1 MEHKKD
7 ASLVAKPHVIN
18 RQVEVKEWI
27 SCLRVCAMALPPRE
41 SVYGCIDRLIRQ
53 KEIIESAEI
62 SGHSILSREQLV
74 GVKRHL
80 TDHINALEL
89 WAHESQQSRNASDG
103 DRLDTVARCLRQLS
117 GRIQVVATVLEPS
130 RSLTASERDTC
141 RLHLRDAIATIRST
155 IETLQTLPQYIY
167 SNSREQQSLQSGI
180 ERSRNRQSGL
190 QSFFV
195 NHIRDLP
202 TSNRRATFS
211 YDHWRSSAIIDIGQ
225 LHWLWDELPRVP
237 GLEND
242 IQWPDRKDGVIIED
256 IHKDQARTVLGIFCD
271 AWLVATGGVEDAQKF
286 NRIRRMGTIVMILW
300 VIRKPVYLDRFIH
313 YGVDD
318 SSLPFSLNIIRNI
331 FPERNARDADHFEAE
346 QYRAMPRRWPAG
358 THINI
363 SVDEPLP
370 FRVLERYPP
379 GHYTSVDR
387 VYDVF
392 RDCNF
397 ARKIR
402 KDVYNAP
409 EHMDTEIA
417 RLQELWEDGRDH
429 HIIRYIKTYQR
440 GDEFGALF
448 TPAAT
453 TNLMS
458 LLYRYCNQAA
468 DRQQLRPI
476 LLRAFGCL
484 SYSLAYIHN
493 DKETRHRDIKPH
505 NILYHRTPQ
514 REDEFLWAD
523 FGLAKNFSRSGV
535 SGTENSFE
543 GTKEYAAPETFR
555 HARHG
560 RSADIFS
567 LGCVFLE
574 ILSVILMETLSRDAP
589 DGLRRLTPYFL
600 NIGRVRDWVDLQ
612 VRAEERRQ
620 SRGLIPL
627 LKLSRRMV
635 AENPWDRPKIS
646 EVVKDLAH
654 IHADGVAM
662 FCTKCWPHLEES
674 RLHQRQ
680 IMYRNPRVTW
690 RHLRGIFHRR
700 DPVT

>member
-1 MEHKKD
+1 
-7 ASLVAKPHVIN
+7 
-18 RQVEVKEWI
+18 
-27 SCLRVCAMALPPRE
+27 MALPPPRE
-41 SVYGCIDRLIRQ
+41 SVFGCIDRLITQ
-53 KEIIESAEI
+53 KENTETAEVT
-62 SGHSILSREQLV
+62 GHAILSEDELAWL
-74 GVKRHL
+74 KRHL

-89 WAHESQQSRNASDG
+89 WAHEYQNSRHASDG
-103 DRLDTVARCLRQLS
+103 DLLDTVARSLRQLS
-117 GRIQVVATVLEPS
+117 GQIQIVAAVLQSS
-130 RSLTASERDTC
+130 RSLTASERESY
-141 RLHLRDAIATIRST
+141 RLSLRDAIASIRHT
-155 IETLQTLPQYIY
+155 IESLQTLPQYIY
-167 SNSREQQSLQSGI
+167 SESREQQSLQSGI
-180 ERSRNRQSGL
+180 ERSRNRQHRL
-190 QSFFV
+190 QSFFA
-195 NHIRDLP
+195 NKIRDLP
-202 TSNRRATFS
+202 APNRRASFS
-211 YDHWRSSAIIDIGQ
+211 YENWRTSSTIAIGQ
-225 LHWLWDELPRVP
+225 LRWLWDELPRVP
-237 GLEND
+237 GLENG
-242 IQWPDRKDGVIIED
+242 IEWPDRKDGIVIEG

-271 AWLVATGGVEDAQKF
+271 AWLEATARVEDAPKF

-300 VIRKPVYLDRFIH
+300 VIRKPGFLDRFIH

-318 SSLPFSLNIIRNI
+318 SSLPFSPSMLRNI

-358 THINI
+358 THIDI

-370 FRVLERYPP
+370 FQVLQTYPP

-392 RDCNF
+392 RDCSF

-417 RLQELWEDGRDH
+417 RLKELWEDGQDH
-429 HIIRYIKTYQR
+429 HIIRYVKTYQR

-458 LLYRYCNQAA
+458 LLSRYCNQTA

-505 NILYHRTPQ
+505 NILYHRTPH

-523 FGLAKNFSRSGV
+523 FGLAKNFSQSGN
-535 SGTENSFE
+535 SATQNSFE
-543 GTKEYAAPETFR
+543 GTNEYAAPETLSN
-555 HARHG
+555 AKHG

-574 ILSVILMETLSRDAP
+574 IFCVILLATISRDDP
-589 DGLRRLTPYFL
+589 RGLRRLTPYRL
-600 NIGRVRDWVDLQ
+600 NIGRIKEWVELQ
-612 VRAEERRQ
+612 SKAEERGQNR
-620 SRGLIPL
+620 RLIPL
-627 LKLSRRMV
+627 LKLSRKMV
-635 AENPWDRPKIS
+635 AENPQHRPKIS
-646 EVVKDLAH
+646 DVVRELAAV
-654 IHADGVAM
+654 HAEGVTM

-674 RLHQRQ
+674 CRRGHQ
-680 IMYRNPRVTW
+680 IMHRDRRVTW
-690 RHLRGIFHRR
+690 RNLREKFHR
-700 DPVT
+700 

>member
-1 MEHKKD
+1 
-7 ASLVAKPHVIN
+7 
-18 RQVEVKEWI
+18 
-27 SCLRVCAMALPPRE
+27 
-41 SVYGCIDRLIRQ
+41 
-53 KEIIESAEI
+53 
-62 SGHSILSREQLV
+62 
-74 GVKRHL
+74 
-80 TDHINALEL
+80 
-89 WAHESQQSRNASDG
+89 
-103 DRLDTVARCLRQLS
+103 
-117 GRIQVVATVLEPS
+117 
-130 RSLTASERDTC
+130 
-141 RLHLRDAIATIRST
+141 
-155 IETLQTLPQYIY
+155 
-167 SNSREQQSLQSGI
+167 
-180 ERSRNRQSGL
+180 
-190 QSFFV
+190 
-195 NHIRDLP
+195 
-202 TSNRRATFS
+202 
-211 YDHWRSSAIIDIGQ
+211 
-225 LHWLWDELPRVP
+225 
-237 GLEND
+237 
-242 IQWPDRKDGVIIED
+242 
-256 IHKDQARTVLGIFCD
+256 
-271 AWLVATGGVEDAQKF
+271 
-286 NRIRRMGTIVMILW
+286 
-300 VIRKPVYLDRFIH
+300 
-313 YGVDD
+313 
-318 SSLPFSLNIIRNI
+318 
-331 FPERNARDADHFEAE
+331 
-346 QYRAMPRRWPAG
+346 
-358 THINI
+358 
-363 SVDEPLP
+363 VDEPLP

-402 KDVYNAP
+402 KDVYDAP

-417 RLQELWEDGRDH
+417 RLQELWEDGQDH

-458 LLYRYCNQAA
+458 LLSRYCNQAA

-535 SGTENSFE
+535 SATENSFV
-543 GTKEYAAPETFR
+543 GTEEYAAPETLR

-574 ILSVILMETLSRDAP
+574 ILSVILMETLGRNVP
-589 DGLRRLTPYFL
+589 DGLRRLTPYCH

-612 VRAEERRQ
+612 VKAEERRQ
-620 SRGLIPL
+620 SRRLIPL

-646 EVVKDLAH
+646 DVVRDLAG
-654 IHADGVAM
+654 IHADGVTM

-674 RLHQRQ
+674 RLRRRQ
-680 IMYRNPRVTW
+680 IMHRNPRVTW
-690 RHLRGIFHRR
+690 QHLRDIFHR
-700 DPVT
+700 